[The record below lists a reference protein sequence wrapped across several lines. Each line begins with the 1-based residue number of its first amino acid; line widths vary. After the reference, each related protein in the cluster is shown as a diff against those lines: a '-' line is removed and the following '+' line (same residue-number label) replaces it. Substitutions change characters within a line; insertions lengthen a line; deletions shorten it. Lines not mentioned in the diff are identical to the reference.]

1 MVRRSD
7 GPFHK
12 SRELVEVGIRMRRA
26 GREAAIFRC
35 PRAES
40 YSYINFLDDWMLGAV
55 NTDAEEYTDAG
66 TVWRLPVHGR
76 RFVEGSSIL

>member
-12 SRELVEVGIRMRRA
+12 PRELVEGGVRMRRA

-35 PRAES
+35 PRTES
-40 YSYINFLDDWMLGAV
+40 YSYINFPDDRMLGAP

-66 TVWRLPVHGR
+66 TVWGLPVHGR
-76 RFVEGSSIL
+76 RLVEGSPIL

>member
-12 SRELVEVGIRMRRA
+12 PRELIEVGIRMRRA
-26 GREAAIFRC
+26 GREAAIFGR
-35 PRAES
+35 PRTES
-40 YSYINFLDDWMLGAV
+40 YSYINFPDDRILGAL

-66 TVWRLPVHGR
+66 TVWRLLVHGCR
-76 RFVEGSSIL
+76 LVEGSPIF